1 MGCGFPQKKGNPV
14 NAKGEDPDPGKGK
27 KNGQPKRRH
36 HPAILHGRQ
45 KSCQTKESRRIV
57 NTQNGLL
64 GKIYV
69 NLQKGMG
76 IEKESFA
83 ELSRLESR
91 LAKVLCINHPA
102 FSAKLDRV

>member
-1 MGCGFPQKKGNPV
+1 MYDIQYLKQRKLLLLLLIDLLEENIRCF
-14 NAKGEDPDPGKGK
+14 
-27 KNGQPKRRH
+27 
-36 HPAILHGRQ
+36 GRQ
-45 KSCQTKESRRIV
+45 TRESRRIV

-76 IEKESFA
+76 IEKESFS

-91 LAKVLCINHPA
+91 LAKVLCINHPS
-102 FSAKLDRV
+102 FSAKMDRV

>member
-1 MGCGFPQKKGNPV
+1 MYDIQYLKQRKLLLLLLIDLLEENVRCFG
-14 NAKGEDPDPGKGK
+14 
-27 KNGQPKRRH
+27 
-36 HPAILHGRQ
+36 
-45 KSCQTKESRRIV
+45 CQTKESRRIV
-57 NTQNGLL
+57 NIQNGLL